1 MAGNTRE
8 AGASVTS
15 RALAIL
21 GAFDMAHQHLSL
33 SDIARRTGL
42 PLATAHRILA
52 ELVAWRALERGPDGR
67 YRVGL
72 RLWELGTLSVTR
84 TRLRESALPYL
95 QMLYEV
101 TRTDVHLAVPDGSD
115 VVYIEHLGSRRTG
128 GPPGV
133 VGMRVPL
140 ERSAAGLVLLAHGGG
155 PDAPGP
161 RPRLAEIRRRRC
173 AVLADAVRPGMCSVA
188 VPVTRGDG
196 TAVAAVGLSVAAFPD
211 AKGCLPVLLAAA
223 GRIRQS
229 FARTPAEESTGR
241 AVFAVAGA

>member
-8 AGASVTS
+8 AGASVTR

-133 VGMRVPL
+133 MGMRVPL
-140 ERSAAGLVLLAHGGG
+140 KRSAAGLVLLAHGRHEE
-155 PDAPGP
+155 PGP
-161 RPRLAEIRRRRC
+161 CPRLAEIRRRRC

-188 VPVTRGDG
+188 VPVMGGDG
-196 TAVAAVGLSVAAFPD
+196 TAVAAVGLSVAAFSD